1 MANVQTS
8 MVSCRI
14 RRLQSTKIAQVV
26 LLNACLI
33 VFASSATATPG
44 AWSATAPRL
53 NVASS
58 EIPRRSALLRPSSAP
73 IKGTI
78 TRVSWHYR
86 APPGSRLSAYLCANQ
101 HCQYLAAEGGA
112 SNAFHGL
119 PASAPLQFRFR
130 LHPGQRPVTI
140 EALGVLVNHR

>member
-1 MANVQTS
+1 MANIQIS
-8 MVSCRI
+8 MASCRAL
-14 RRLQSTKIAQVV
+14 RLWSIKIGQVV
-26 LLNACLI
+26 LLNICLI

-58 EIPRRSALLRPSSAP
+58 EIPRRSALLRPPSGP
-73 IKGTI
+73 IKGAI

-112 SNAFHGL
+112 SDAFHGL

-130 LHPGQRPVTI
+130 LHPDQRPVTI
-140 EALGVLVNHR
+140 EALDVLVNHR